1 MTASYQDEHYSLP
14 IKRSANGKIH
24 RRDLPD
30 PPDGDH
36 RLKGHPL
43 AQLVWEAMEAHTQN
57 HHKMRSSDKT
67 AKETARARH
76 FKSL

>member
-1 MTASYQDEHYSLP
+1 MEKSTEEIFLTRLTAIIDSGAIHWQSYT
-14 IKRSANGKIH
+14 GK
-24 RRDLPD
+24 
-30 PPDGDH
+30 
-36 RLKGHPL
+36 
-43 AQLVWEAMEAHTQN
+43 EMEAHTQN